1 MDRIARVMAGV
12 HHGGPRLALLLAA
25 VLATS
30 SCAGGATSGPTAST
44 AGTSPVTGPTAP
56 APSPSASASVE
67 PGGWLLAARKVETET
82 EVETPYGFDSVRHE
96 WSGYVV
102 IDAAGTVLS
111 LPERAGRLFD
121 LHWSPDGTRFA
132 GSMETDPGHEGGDR
146 VVRPVVV
153 PVDPS
158 APITLLTREP
168 IDAAIDGWSPDGRST
183 LLITGDAFAGSAA
196 LLLAP
201 ADGSGERRLAEDV
214 WWGAWSP
221 DGRAIAA
228 MGLTGLVLVDPVDGR
243 QTALA
248 HEANR
253 PLGWTPDSAA
263 VVYEAPGD
271 PCSLCI
277 VSPGGAGP
285 RPLLADGDLERSLID
300 RSLVALGWRDA
311 RTMLVAYDPTGPAD
325 PNPTLAVELSEI
337 DLDAGTLTP
346 IVVVERAI
354 PMDMALSPDGS
365 TVAFAHFDDV
375 DSWSTSIWTL
385 RLDGGSAAALAVA
398 PPGGSDS
405 TPSWQPTPAPID
417 WPAFVAPTPE
427 PPPSRADGTGRLVVD
442 GAHRLD
448 VELTGQCYELG
459 EEVRIDL
466 ADAAGT
472 SIQFGLSPDG
482 TTSGLVINLDG
493 FMAFPGKGYEP
504 VEPWLVVE
512 PGSTPGRGSVTF
524 ADLPNAYD
532 DGSGETLSG
541 TLDWECPGFG

>member
-56 APSPSASASVE
+56 APSSSAGAPKE
-67 PGGWLLAARKVETET
+67 PGGWLLVARTIELET
-82 EVETPYGFDSVRHE
+82 EVETIHGWESIQST

-102 IDAAGTVLS
+102 MDAAGTVLS

-214 WWGAWSP
+214 WGGAWAP
-221 DGRAIAA
+221 DGRSIAA
-228 MGLTGLVLVDPVDGR
+228 MVLSGGATDLVLVDPMDGR

-248 HEANR
+248 DGVNR
-253 PLGWTPDSAA
+253 FLAWTPDSTLI
-263 VVYEAPGD
+263 VYEAPGD

-300 RSLVALGWRDA
+300 RSLVALGW
-311 RTMLVAYDPTGPAD
+311 
-325 PNPTLAVELSEI
+325 
-337 DLDAGTLTP
+337 
-346 IVVVERAI
+346 
-354 PMDMALSPDGS
+354 
-365 TVAFAHFDDV
+365 
-375 DSWSTSIWTL
+375 
-385 RLDGGSAAALAVA
+385 
-398 PPGGSDS
+398 
-405 TPSWQPTPAPID
+405 
-417 WPAFVAPTPE
+417 
-427 PPPSRADGTGRLVVD
+427 
-442 GAHRLD
+442 
-448 VELTGQCYELG
+448 
-459 EEVRIDL
+459 
-466 ADAAGT
+466 
-472 SIQFGLSPDG
+472 
-482 TTSGLVINLDG
+482 
-493 FMAFPGKGYEP
+493 
-504 VEPWLVVE
+504 
-512 PGSTPGRGSVTF
+512 
-524 ADLPNAYD
+524 
-532 DGSGETLSG
+532 
-541 TLDWECPGFG
+541 